1 MFIAEPASLCATQ
14 PPCIPK
20 FFSDRR
26 HEATAH
32 SIRHRLQFGKVGFLC
47 TRCYV
52 TAAGVE
58 ALVRGA
64 KFPAIGDAFI
74 RVLGFRPRA
83 VFREIWRHYG
93 VGA

>member
-1 MFIAEPASLCATQ
+1 MRYAT
-14 PPCIPK
+14 PLHSEA
-20 FFSDRR
+20 FSDRR

-64 KFPAIGDAFI
+64 KFLAIGDAFI

-83 VFREIWRHYG
+83 VFREIWRQHG
-93 VGA
+93 IDA